1 MIKELNS
8 LVKDNLDK
16 KVNDD
21 FVHDAYDII
30 RNGNPEL
37 RDFLLGIHVDDVCE
51 EDPHTNGEYFPIT
64 GDINVYLNTVDEF
77 NVSNEFKHYL
87 IIRTIEHE
95 IEHARSV
102 AKYMEHKNDIESIVT
117 KHCVVQDEFSSGT
130 GRPKFRHNLYIYD
143 PHERIA
149 NIRSTKFI
157 INLLKNYKDSES
169 LDLARYLLFISYMRG
184 YEDNGYYLEP
194 PTYTYLRRNN
204 MGYEEGMLS
213 ELVKNTGFSLDSRL
227 LYGLPISYDEVP
239 IIISDKAK
247 VRKPEM
253 IDAYYSKF
261 NN

>member
-1 MIKELNS
+1 
-8 LVKDNLDK
+8 
-16 KVNDD
+16 
-21 FVHDAYDII
+21 
-30 RNGNPEL
+30 
-37 RDFLLGIHVDDVCE
+37 
-51 EDPHTNGEYFPIT
+51 
-64 GDINVYLNTVDEF
+64 
-77 NVSNEFKHYL
+77 
-87 IIRTIEHE
+87 
-95 IEHARSV
+95 
-102 AKYMEHKNDIESIVT
+102 
-117 KHCVVQDEFSSGT
+117 
-130 GRPKFRHNLYIYD
+130 
-143 PHERIA
+143 
-149 NIRSTKFI
+149 
-157 INLLKNYKDSES
+157 
-169 LDLARYLLFISYMRG
+169 MRG